1 MEDWRPPLTVQE
13 TTSGCRLSL
22 AGLAHGHG
30 PTLQKAADE
39 LVARVLDT
47 ALALMNGR
55 LTGSRAMP
63 LEPRV
68 IAFLSDV
75 AALSEQCG
83 DMRARVLSADGTPA
97 SRPT

>member
-1 MEDWRPPLTVQE
+1 VEDWRPSLSVHE
-13 TTSGCRLSL
+13 TASCRLSL
-22 AGLAHGHG
+22 GGLAHGHG

-47 ALALMNGR
+47 ALSLMHGR
-55 LTGSRAMP
+55 LTLSRAMP

-68 IAFLSDV
+68 IAFLSKV

-83 DMRARVLSADGTPA
+83 DVRARVLSADGTPP